1 MACLARGIAVT
12 HRARDEVTGEH
23 TAMSS
28 TPERGAFSFPAD
40 LPVPQAL
47 RDLLQA
53 FPQLCQ
59 PTVSVSGC
67 FAFHAQPPSAV
78 ARCFGDEGHAGG
90 LRAAQHLG
98 VFGVEPD
105 GSAIAVWR
113 APQGGMPVVYLGS
126 EGGGRVLASDALQF
140 LRLLGVGYDEFALYG
155 SLDEP
160 PEEDGEV
167 APELL
172 EWLAAQGLSVPATGE
187 DILAEAEQRWPD
199 FDGWMEDA
207 VAGRLQPDGPAAAGA
222 QASPA
227 AAPVA
232 EGNLWDQ
239 MLACIGRRI
248 DDPLVQQWLAAV
260 GAKPLKPATPHNDST
275 YVSVR
280 ATGIEVS
287 AEMAPKHRGFWPPHK
302 DGRIWRTYVT
312 RIIIPVKAAGL
323 VPLPDGLSWKR
334 FPGTGDSEYFVEQ
347 AVSGAL
353 ELAFQRADKG
363 GGIARIDARLPQQ
376 RDFMEAS
383 ADYEQT
389 KPLAYVEDAFFVTW
403 CALQGLLDPVRY
415 PAEVLVP
422 WHERTATPL
431 QLLHGPCRR
440 IVWTDDLA
448 PGASDFWDS
457 YYRGFGTPDA
467 ERWVTDVKTVFG
479 SSNHFRDDGEAM
491 TPDSWEAFDRIAP
504 RIARRFDA
512 WRRKAQQG

>member
-1 MACLARGIAVT
+1 
-12 HRARDEVTGEH
+12 
-23 TAMSS
+23 MSC
-28 TPERGAFSFPAD
+28 TPESDEFEFPAG
-40 LPVPQAL
+40 LPVPQPL
-47 RDLLQA
+47 RDLLRA
-53 FPQLCQ
+53 FPQLRQ
-59 PTVSVSGC
+59 PSASVSGS
-67 FAFHAQPPSAV
+67 FAFHAQPPGAV
-78 ARCFGDEGHAGG
+78 ARYFGEAGHAGG
-90 LRAAQHLG
+90 QAAAQHLG

-105 GSAIAVWR
+105 GSAIAIWR
-113 APQGGMPVVYLGS
+113 APQGGLPVVYLGS

-140 LRLLGVGYDEFALYG
+140 LRLLAVGYGEFALYG
-155 SLDEP
+155 NLDEP

-172 EWLAAQGLSVPATGE
+172 AWLAAQGLSVPATGE

-199 FDGWMEDA
+199 FDGWVEDA
-207 VAGRLQPDGPAAAGA
+207 IAGRVVTPVPAGP
-222 QASPA
+222 SPA

-232 EGNLWDQ
+232 AAAGGNLWDQ

-287 AEMAPKHRGFWPPHK
+287 AEMAPKHRGFWPPRK
-302 DGRIWRTYVT
+302 EGRIWRTYVT
-312 RIIIPVKAAGL
+312 RIIVPVKAAGL
-323 VPLPDGLSWKR
+323 IPLPDGLSWAH
-334 FPGTGDSEYFVEQ
+334 FPGTVDGHDFMDQ
-347 AVSGAL
+347 AVSDTL
-353 ELAFQRADKG
+353 ELAFLRADKG
-363 GGIARIDARLPQQ
+363 GGIARIDARLPTE

-389 KPLAYVEDAFFVTW
+389 KPLVYVEDAFFVTW

-415 PAEVLVP
+415 PADLLAP
-422 WHERTATPL
+422 WRARSATPL
-431 QLLHGPCRR
+431 QLLHGPCGR

-448 PGASDFWDS
+448 PGASDFWDR

-467 ERWVTDVKTVFG
+467 ERWVSDVKTVFG
-479 SSNHFRDDGEAM
+479 SSNHFREPDEAM

-504 RIARRFDA
+504 KIARRFEA
-512 WRRKAQQG
+512 WRPKAQQG

>member
-1 MACLARGIAVT
+1 MTMNTSADDPSGFA
-12 HRARDEVTGEH
+12 
-23 TAMSS
+23 
-28 TPERGAFSFPAD
+28 FPAD

-53 FPQLCQ
+53 CPVLRS
-59 PTVSVSGC
+59 PATAVSGS
-67 FAFHAQPPSAV
+67 FAFHAEPPHDV
-78 ARCFGDEGHAGG
+78 ARYFGEEGHAGG
-90 LRAAQHLG
+90 LAAAQHLG

-105 GSAIAVWR
+105 GSTIAVWR

-126 EGGGRVLASDALQF
+126 EGGGRVLASDAAQF

-155 SLDEP
+155 NLDEP

-172 EWLAAQGLSVPATGE
+172 QWLAAQGLSVPETGE

-207 VAGRLQPDGPAAAGA
+207 IAGRLLQPGNPAAAA
-222 QASPA
+222 AMPAASAA
-227 AAPVA
+227 AAPVS
-232 EGNLWDQ
+232 GGTLWDQ

-248 DDPLVQQWLAAV
+248 DDPLVQQWLASV

-280 ATGIEVS
+280 ATGIEVG
-287 AEMAPKHRGFWPPHK
+287 AEMAPKHRAFWPPRK
-302 DGRIWRTYVT
+302 EGRIWNTYVT
-312 RIIIPVKAAGL
+312 RIILPVKAAGL
-323 VPLPDGLSWKR
+323 VPLPDGLSWKH
-334 FPGTGDSEYFVEQ
+334 FPGTADGDDFVEQ
-347 AVSGAL
+347 AVSDTL
-353 ELAFQRADKG
+353 ELAFMRADKG
-363 GGIARIDARLPQQ
+363 GGTGRIDARLPTE

-389 KPLAYVEDAFFVTW
+389 KPLVYVEDAFFVTW

-415 PAEVLVP
+415 PASVLAP
-422 WHERTATPL
+422 WRERTATPL
-431 QLLHGPCRR
+431 QLLHGPCGR

-448 PGASDFWDS
+448 PGASGFWDD

-467 ERWVTDVKTVFG
+467 ERWVTDVKTVFR
-479 SSNHFRDDGEAM
+479 SSNHFREPDEAM

-504 RIARRFDA
+504 KIARRFEA

>member
-1 MACLARGIAVT
+1 
-12 HRARDEVTGEH
+12 
-23 TAMSS
+23 MSS
-28 TPERGAFSFPAD
+28 TPERGIFSFPAD
-40 LPVPQAL
+40 LPVPQPL
-47 RDLLQA
+47 RDLLRA
-53 FPQLCQ
+53 FPQLRQ
-59 PTVSVSGC
+59 PSTAVSGS
-67 FAFHAQPPSAV
+67 FAFHAQSPGAV
-78 ARCFGDEGHAGG
+78 ARYFGEEGHAGG
-90 LRAAQHLG
+90 LLAAQHLG
-98 VFGVEPD
+98 VFGAQPD

-113 APQGGMPVVYLGS
+113 APQGGMPVVYLSS

-155 SLDEP
+155 NLDEP

-172 EWLAAQGLSVPATGE
+172 EWLAAQSLSVPATGE

-207 VAGRLQPDGPAAAGA
+207 IAGRLQAGDEGTAAAP
-222 QASPA
+222 ASPA
-227 AAPVA
+227 AAPA
-232 EGNLWDQ
+232 GQGNLWDQ

-275 YVSVR
+275 YVLVR

-312 RIIIPVKAAGL
+312 RIIVPVKAAEL
-323 VPLPDGLSWKR
+323 IPLPEGLSWKR
-334 FPGTGDSEYFVEQ
+334 FPGTEGGDDFVEQ
-347 AVSGAL
+347 AVSDTL
-353 ELAFQRADKG
+353 ELAFLRADKG

-376 RDFMEAS
+376 REFMEAS

-389 KPLAYVEDAFFVTW
+389 KPPVYVEDAFFATW
-403 CALQGLLDPVRY
+403 CALHGLLDPVRY
-415 PAEVLVP
+415 PPSVLAA

-431 QLLHGPCRR
+431 QLLHGPCGR
-440 IVWTDDLA
+440 IVWADDLA
-448 PGASDFWDS
+448 AGASDFWDS

-467 ERWVTDVKTVFG
+467 ERWVTDVKAVFG
-479 SSNHFRDDGEAM
+479 SSNHFREPHEAM

-504 RIARRFDA
+504 KIARRFEA